1 MERLT
6 KKSKNSDMVWFVDHE
21 NNNAILEP
29 CEMNSHHDRLVV
41 QKLAAYEDAEEQGL
55 LIWLPC
61 KYVYYLVDV
70 NSKWGGMV
78 MKKSIKDLSL
88 YEIEQ
93 IDKRK
98 YYSTREEAEA
108 ALERMNKG
116 K

>member
-6 KKSKNSDMVWFVDHE
+6 EKEMIGDYVSLKKCAEEICVSHCSE
-21 NNNAILEP
+21 
-29 CEMNSHHDRLVV
+29 CELNKEAMK
-41 QKLAAYEDAEEQGL
+41 KLKAYEDAEEQGL
-55 LIWLPC
+55 LVRLPC

-108 ALERMNKG
+108 ALAEMEK
-116 K
+116 